1 MKLGSPNAIRRHD
14 TNLQTNWWN
23 KEFLEERFMK
33 CEERGTNFRKE
44 TYLCSTMRVFT
55 NLAEL
60 PAFRNAVIT
69 IGSFDGVHCGHQRI
83 LEQVNALAQR
93 IDGESVV
100 ITFHPHPR
108 QVIYPQDDSLRLL
121 TTTEEKIFLLEKY
134 GADNVV
140 IVPFTIEFS
149 QLSADEYIE
158 KFLVEK
164 FHPRCIVIGYDHR
177 FGLNRQGDI
186 HYLRWHGEKFGY
198 DVVEIEKQEV
208 DDIAV
213 SSTKIRKAL
222 EVGDVKTA
230 STLLGHYYM
239 LNGAV
244 VHGQKIGASLG
255 FPTANVE
262 IKEREKLIPPD
273 GIYAVRVLHDSKYY
287 GGMLY
292 IGTRP
297 TLKKYN
303 NRTIEVNIFN
313 FDQNIYG
320 DGIKLEL
327 IDFIRHDTQFENL
340 EGLKKQLEQDRKK
353 TQLLIRHLFYD
364 PKQSESMPMTAVVI
378 LNYNGKKYLQQF
390 LPIVQKH
397 TPEANIIVAD
407 NGSTDDSVAFLE
419 QFYPEVRLII
429 SKINHGFA
437 GGYNE
442 ALKQLQAE
450 NWKYYILLNSDVEVS
465 DHWLSPMLELMENDE
480 TIAACQPKIRSYLQK
495 NKFEYAGAS
504 GGWLDSFGYPFCR
517 GRIFGITESD
527 EGQYNNVQEIFWATG
542 AAMMIRAKLFHDLGG
557 FDADYFAHLE
567 EIDLCWRLKRAGY
580 KIMVQPHAV
589 VYHVGGGTLA
599 YNTPFKTYLNFRNS
613 LYTLLKNEPAA
624 RLLWLLPLRFV
635 LDGLA
640 GALFLFEGKMQHLR
654 AIVKAHWTFI
664 PNFSKVLQKRR
675 ALLQKIV
682 HIKIGESRVWEGRL
696 NGSIVFRYYLL
707 KKRRFQ
713 NLKLRN

>member
-1 MKLGSPNAIRRHD
+1 MRPKRNA
-14 TNLQTNWWN
+14 
-23 KEFLEERFMK
+23 
-33 CEERGTNFRKE
+33 NFGKE
-44 TYLCSTMRVFT
+44 TYLCGTMRVFT
-55 NLAEL
+55 DLTEL
-60 PAFRNAVIT
+60 PSFRNAVVT

-93 IDGESVV
+93 LGGESVV

-134 GADNVV
+134 GVDNVV
-140 IVPFTIEFS
+140 VVPFTVEFS

-158 KFLVEK
+158 KFLVEN
-164 FHPRCIVIGYDHR
+164 FQPRCIVIGYDHR

-198 DVVEIEKQEV
+198 EVVEIEKQEV
-208 DDIAV
+208 DAMAV

-222 EVGDVKTA
+222 EAGDVKLA
-230 STLLGHYYM
+230 ATLMGHYYM
-239 LNGAV
+239 LNGEV
-244 VHGQKIGASLG
+244 VHGQKIGSSLG

-262 IKEREKLIPPD
+262 VKEREKLIPPD

-303 NRTIEVNIFN
+303 NRTIEVNVFD
-313 FDQNIYG
+313 FDQTIYG
-320 DGIKLEL
+320 DVIKLEL
-327 IDFIRHDTQFENL
+327 IDFIRHDTKFENL

-353 TQLLIRHLFYD
+353 TQLLLKNLFYD
-364 PKQSESMPMTAVVI
+364 PQHSKTMPMTAVVI

-390 LPIVQKH
+390 LPVVQKH
-397 TPEANIIVAD
+397 TPEAKIIVAD

-442 ALKQLQAE
+442 ALKHLAAE
-450 NWKYYILLNSDVEVS
+450 DWKYYVLLNSDVEVT
-465 DHWLSPMLELMENDE
+465 DHWLSPLLELMENED
-480 TIAACQPKIRSYLQK
+480 TIAACQPKVRSHLQK
-495 NKFEYAGAS
+495 NQFEYAGGS
-504 GGWLDSFGYPFCR
+504 GGWLDSLGYPFCR
-517 GRIFGITESD
+517 GRIFAITEAD
-527 EGQYNNVQEIFWATG
+527 EGQYNDVQEIFWATG
-542 AAMMIRAKLFHDLGG
+542 AAMMIRAKLFHESGG

-580 KIMVQPHAV
+580 KIMVQPDAV

-599 YNTPFKTYLNFRNS
+599 YNTPYKTYLNFRNS
-613 LYTLLKNEPAA
+613 LYTLVKNEPTG
-624 RLLWLLPLRFV
+624 RLLWLLPLRLI

-640 GALFLFEGKMQHLR
+640 GILFIFEGKMQHLR
-654 AIVKAHWTFI
+654 AIVNAHWTFF
-664 PNFSKVLQKRR
+664 PNFGKVLQKRQDILHR
-675 ALLQKIV
+675 INQIR
-682 HIKIGESRVWEGRL
+682 IGESRVWEGRL

-707 KKRRFQ
+707 KKRKFRD
-713 NLKLRN
+713 LKF